1 MCDLL
6 WSDPAATNSPF
17 VLNIVPKKWGDNERG
32 VSYVFS
38 DRVVEEFLKNHDLD
52 LIVRGHQVMEDGY
65 EFFAKQKL
73 VTIFCAANYCN
84 EFDNDGAMLSINKNL
99 CCSFFKLTP
108 AEKAMKSKAKAN
120 QWFKK
125 NGRKRP
131 GTPRK
136 F

>member
-1 MCDLL
+1 MNVIPRL
-6 WSDPAATNSPF
+6 
-17 VLNIVPKKWGDNERG
+17 WGDNERG

-38 DRVVEEFLKNHDLD
+38 EKVVEDFLKKHELD
-52 LIVRGHQVMEDGY
+52 LVVRGHQVMENGF
-65 EFFAKQKL
+65 EFFAKQGL

-84 EFDNDGAMLSINKNL
+84 EFDNDGAMLNINKDL

-108 AEKAMKSKAKAN
+108 AEKALKKKQKIK
-120 QWFKK
+120 QWFKQ
-125 NGRKRP
+125 NNRRP